1 MLEITFDGV
10 EAIGYSAAILTTIAF
25 IPQVVQVIKTNSVEG
40 LSLLTY
46 IIFVIGVFLWFLY
59 GLKIGSLS
67 MIIANA
73 ITVILALIIIYHIIK
88 EKFNL

>member
-1 MLEITFDGV
+1 MLDITFDSV
-10 EAIGYSAAILTTIAF
+10 EAIGLAAAILTTVAF
-25 IPQVVQVIKTNSVEG
+25 IPQVAHVIKTSSVEG

-46 IIFVIGVFLWFLY
+46 IIFVVGVFLWFLY

-73 ITVILALIIIYHIIK
+73 ITVILALIIIYNIIK
-88 EKFNL
+88 KKFNL

>member
-1 MLEITFDGV
+1 MLEINFDSV
-10 EAIGYSAAILTTIAF
+10 ESIGFAAAILTTVAF
-25 IPQVVQVIKTNSVEG
+25 IPQVVQVIKTSSVEG